1 MESPKMLINE
11 NPLFFTSH
19 RSAIFKLL
27 LNMTEILVSGVALPG
42 IYLPEIP
49 GFPAIEIRDKK
60 RTHLLLPLHFQ
71 ELNKFIK

>member
-1 MESPKMLINE
+1 
-11 NPLFFTSH
+11 
-19 RSAIFKLL
+19 
-27 LNMTEILVSGVALPG
+27 MTEILVSGVALPG

-60 RTHLLLPLHFQ
+60 GTHLLLPLHFQ